1 MNPDRARLASVSI
14 ARESAREV
22 RGWSDA
28 WVLGSEEADAY
39 FGVDCYLLSLV
50 GSSLAVRGLQ
60 SAFLANPPL
69 ELGRADGRRV
79 RLRPAHEA
87 IYRTRWSRLPSG
99 ALHALLVADLS
110 EGPSPAERLI
120 LAPSEAAVPDALF
133 ADLFTHRGLMA
144 FPEWREWLLP
154 HLLETGGARR
164 LAGPVTALLV
174 TASEDDLDA
183 VIQAGLRDSLIAFPH
198 A

>member
-1 MNPDRARLASVSI
+1 MKPEGACLASVS
-14 ARESAREV
+14 SAGGSTRDP
-22 RGWSDA
+22 RSWSDA
-28 WVLGSEEADAY
+28 WVLGSEEGDAH

-50 GSSLAVRGLQ
+50 GSPLAVRGLQ

-69 ELGRADGRRV
+69 ELERADGRRV
-79 RLRPAHEA
+79 RLRPARGA
-87 IYRTRWSRLPSG
+87 IYRTRWTRLPSG

-133 ADLFTHRGLMA
+133 ADLVTHRGLMA
-144 FPEWREWLLP
+144 FPEWREWLLR

-164 LAGPVTALLV
+164 LAGPVPALLV
-174 TASEDDLDA
+174 TVSEEDLDA
-183 VIQAGLRDSLIAFPH
+183 VIRAGLRDSLIAFPH

>member
-1 MNPDRARLASVSI
+1 MKPEGARLASVSS
-14 ARESAREV
+14 ARESTRDV

-28 WVLGSEEADAY
+28 WVQGSEEGDAH

-50 GSSLAVRGLQ
+50 GSPLAVRGLQ

-69 ELGRADGRRV
+69 ELARADGKRV

-120 LAPSEAAVPDALF
+120 LAPSEAALPEALF

-144 FPEWREWLLP
+144 LPDWREWLLP
-154 HLLETGGARR
+154 HLLESGGARR
-164 LAGPVTALLV
+164 LTGPVPALLV
-174 TASEDDLDA
+174 TVSEDDLDA